1 MEPREFLRRLRSDP
15 EPLTIDDEIQYLE
28 GMLFRDKLS
37 RETRRMVRIEIE
49 ELKKKKVNTS

>member
-15 EPLTIDDEIQYLE
+15 ESLTIDDEIQYLE